1 MEVPGAAAAR
11 ALHLLPTRRLLLEKW
26 KLALAAT
33 WRSWNGSPI
42 LGSLPSTQFPLALAD
57 PSVLAW
63 VRGLGLRR
71 SVATS
76 RAGAPR
82 ALARQVPEAGPMVAA
97 LCKTWGS
104 LGVTAVRG
112 CY

>member
-1 MEVPGAAAAR
+1 MEVPGAAAAG
-11 ALHLLPTRRLLLEKW
+11 ALHLLPTRRLLPEKW

-33 WRSWNGSPI
+33 WRSWDGGLI
-42 LGSLPSTQFPLALAD
+42 LGSLPSTQSPLALAD
-57 PSVLAW
+57 PSMLAW

-71 SVATS
+71 SVA
-76 RAGAPR
+76 AAAR

-97 LCKTWGS
+97 LCKTRGS
-104 LGVTAVRG
+104 LWVTAVRG